1 MSSEDEGKEIET
13 NRSANDDSKIDILQ
27 STVLLQDMSS
37 DNGTKRKRSGLNI
50 PINNTADLPT
60 WVAGASPVK
69 FVSMDE
75 LMKMSAA
82 LENMTLIHEIALNP
96 EFVIQRNSADLVQ
109 QTVEDCMKKAYWDKL
124 REDFAR
130 IPPDYSYALILLEDI
145 KRLHLY
151 ALNIFQLLHFT
162 LMGGCLCSCAYDKMI
177 LDLLTQQ
184 HVRLRSEIECMLDIN
199 LLKQQAENK
208 CLDIRQLFES
218 IVELLSRLCAP
229 ARDELVNDLRKKT
242 DNIDMLKGVCELL
255 DLMKLDMANFF
266 MQFNRSVLE
275 KHSAEYERTQF
286 MMLLGKNPGLE
297 LSTMEWLGRHIS
309 VDNTD
314 GPSTK
319 KSFEDLNNNEVSGI
333 ISCAYMELLEWDF
346 QNAYPE
352 TLKID
357 RLRLENIAMKYLQ
370 LTICTSCVLVSCNL
384 AGKDVAQVKDFK
396 TNLKNDVIVV
406 TNDIDKSNLMDRLE
420 AVSVLCNDRI
430 SKCCKIVNI
439 NWTKER
445 SAELKEQILQ
455 ITDYANHIRMLIRN
469 RIYNFILSMISNRIP
484 FYQQRF
490 PPGLSIIH
498 AELSAL
504 IARFIRIVNHNRETF
519 GGRQRKQFKLQED
532 TASYMKH
539 LAVTFHKQQN
549 ALEKS

>member
-145 KRLHLY
+145 K
-151 ALNIFQLLHFT
+151 
-162 LMGGCLCSCAYDKMI
+162 KMI

-519 GGRQRKQFKLQED
+519 GTYYGQKQSNVRRESRKTAIKGGRQRKQFKLQED